1 MSIRRKPGYLAFVV
15 MTIFA
20 FFVAACGG
28 DSSTSVPES
37 QSESNDSPK
46 QGGTLSFSRNFE
58 TQSLDPMGSAE
69 NGSIFVR
76 VQIFDT
82 LVSADPETEP
92 EVGPGLAESWEVS
105 DDGLSWTF
113 HLRQAKFSNGD
124 PLTAEDVKFSIER
137 FADSTINV
145 NIPSLGDGIIGVDI
159 IDPETVKINL
169 DRQVGALLT
178 NLSVFPASIVN
189 KKLVEAEGDKHWDN
203 PVGTGPFKLKEW
215 VLGSHLV
222 LERNSFYWEKG
233 QPYLDE
239 VRFDF
244 VPDDNARVIRI
255 QSGDADI
262 IEGLPWAQIE
272 QLSGQSDF
280 KVQTDEI
287 VRYETVFINHTKG
300 SLGELKVRQAL
311 NYAVDK
317 ESILKTVYGGVGTV
331 ANSMIPKAKYHD
343 DNVPAYSFDLEKA
356 KVLMSESSTPYGFEM
371 NLVYAAG
378 AEHLKQ
384 LATVLQSQWA
394 KIGVKLVLEQMDAG
408 ALWTSRFATMD
419 YEAAIPLPKFT
430 SDVNVP
436 DEVALLFYDDNP
448 ENSMGGFLSGWKIS
462 KNLID
467 LTRQASFT
475 MDETQRAKLWPEVQA
490 VAMQEA
496 PWVTLFFLP
505 SVHGVKNDVRGF
517 RVLSQGWW
525 DLEDVW
531 LDR

>member
-20 FFVAACGG
+20 LFVAACGG

-37 QSESNDSPK
+37 QSQSSDSPN
-46 QGGTLSFSRNFE
+46 QGGTLFFARNFE
-58 TQSLDPMGSAE
+58 TQSLDPMGGAD

-92 EVGPGLAESWEVS
+92 EVGPGLAKSWDVS
-105 DDGLSWTF
+105 EDGLSWTF

-137 FADSTINV
+137 FADPTINV

-159 IDPETVKINL
+159 LDPETVKINL

-189 KKLVEAEGDKHWDN
+189 KKLVEAEGEKHWEK
-203 PVGTGPFKLKEW
+203 PVGTGPFMLKEW
-215 VLGSHLV
+215 VRGSHLV
-222 LERNSFYWEKG
+222 LERNPFFWEKG
-233 QPYLDE
+233 KPYLDE

-244 VPDDNARVIRI
+244 VPDDNARVLRI

-262 IEGLPWAQIE
+262 VEGLPWAQIE
-272 QLSGQSDF
+272 QMSGQSDF
-280 KVQTDEI
+280 KVQIDEI
-287 VRYETVFINHTKG
+287 TRYETVFLNHTKG

-317 ESILKTVYGGVGTV
+317 ESILKTVYGGAGTV
-331 ANSMIPKAKYHD
+331 ANSMIPKASFHD
-343 DNVPAYSFDLEKA
+343 DNVPAYSFDLDKA
-356 KVLMSESSTPYGFEM
+356 KALMSESSTPNGFAM
-371 NLVYAAG
+371 SLVYPSG
-378 AEHLKQ
+378 SEHLKQ
-384 LATVLQSQWA
+384 LVTVLQSQWA
-394 KIGVKLVLEQMDAG
+394 EIGVNVTLEQMDAG
-408 ALWTSRFATMD
+408 SLWTSRFATMEYD
-419 YEAAIPLPKFT
+419 AAIPVPQFT
-430 SDVNVP
+430 SDVIVP
-436 DEVALLFYDDNP
+436 DEVALLFFDNNP
-448 ENSMGGFLSGWKIS
+448 ENGMAGFLSGWKIS
-462 KNLID
+462 KKLVD

-475 MDETQRAKLWPEVQA
+475 MDETLRARLWPQVQA
-490 VAMQEA
+490 LAMEEA
-496 PWVTLFFLP
+496 PWVPLLFLP
-505 SVHGVKNDVRGF
+505 SVHAVQNDVRGF
-517 RVLSQGWW
+517 HVLKQGWW

-531 LDR
+531 LAR